1 SEFLSIASHQLR
13 TPLTAMK
20 GLSSMLLEG
29 DYGDISEKP
38 KKAVSQI
45 FESSERMNKLVN
57 NLLNISRIESGRLK
71 FNFEEVN
78 FQELV
83 KGVVEELKIVAEDK
97 GLSIDLKLPKNE
109 IILKIDKQIIR
120 QVILNFLDNS
130 IKYTTVYANERRSP
144 SLRDCGRPE
153 TARNLKPHLTSP
165 SKGEETAGSA
175 QAHNCINV
183 KIEILKGDRLKEIL
197 KKTLRYGNAKIKI
210 KSGDKFVVL
219 SVKDRGR
226 GVSTDE
232 QSRLF
237 EKFIRGNGVSTVYT
251 EGTGLGL
258 YVCRKMVEAHKG
270 YIWIESAGEGSG
282 SRFSF
287 AVRMG

>member
-1 SEFLSIASHQLR
+1 ATEMFAFFISIVLLVDALLAKSIKEFILKFSIFFGGSLLGTLLIRGVLKEIKSAEKIKELAGDLAHANKKLESANKELRRLDEAKSEFLSIASHQLR

-97 GLSIDLKLPKNE
+97 GLSINLKLPKNE

-120 QVILNFLDNS
+120 QIQGQV
-130 IKYTTVYANERRSP
+130 
-144 SLRDCGRPE
+144 
-153 TARNLKPHLTSP
+153 
-165 SKGEETAGSA
+165 
-175 QAHNCINV
+175 
-183 KIEILKGDRLKEIL
+183 
-197 KKTLRYGNAKIKI
+197 
-210 KSGDKFVVL
+210 
-219 SVKDRGR
+219 
-226 GVSTDE
+226 
-232 QSRLF
+232 F
-237 EKFIRGNGVSTVYT
+237 EKKISTLHPFNFDFYLIV
-251 EGTGLGL
+251 
-258 YVCRKMVEAHKG
+258 
-270 YIWIESAGEGSG
+270 
-282 SRFSF
+282 FNF
-287 AVRMG
+287 F